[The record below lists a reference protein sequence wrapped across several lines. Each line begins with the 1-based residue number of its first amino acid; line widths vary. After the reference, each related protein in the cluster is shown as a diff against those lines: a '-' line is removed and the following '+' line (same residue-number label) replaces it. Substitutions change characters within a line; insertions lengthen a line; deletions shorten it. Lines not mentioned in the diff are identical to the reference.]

1 MPDVPGVPAAVL
13 ATAVAGALTAL
24 AADQPTLLVLD
35 DLQWSAPETLVV
47 LRRAVREVA
56 PGSALLVLALAR
68 DDGTHPAGPLAGA
81 LGPLAGE
88 GLLTRVR
95 LGGLTEAE
103 GRELAAATGSVRAA
117 DARRLTSEA
126 AGNPFLLT
134 HLLAAADAGRAA
146 GPADG
151 TRLPDAVGGWVA
163 DRLAEAG
170 PDAAALVRA
179 GALGGPGFELDLAS
193 AVAGLDATAGL
204 DAADAAVAAHLLVE
218 ERGGPPGRFRFVH
231 PVVRRAVV
239 EGLAPT
245 RRQALHRRT
254 AAVLAEHR
262 RDSPD
267 HLAAAATHALDGAP
281 PGPDAE
287 AVARALAAA
296 GQALADGD
304 PVTAVNL
311 LTRAHPHLP
320 EHDSALTAQLLVT
333 RGQASLAVADLRG
346 HARRRGRRPPR
357 RGRHPR
363 PRRPPRRPR
372 RRGRPHPGRHRSS
385 RPRRPRRP
393 VADRAA
399 GAGPRGPG
407 AGDARPR
414 QPRARPP
421 AGPPGR
427 AGPHAVGHAPTRCHR
442 RGEAGAGR
450 ARRARC
456 ARRA

>member
-1 MPDVPGVPAAVL
+1 MPAAVL

-35 DLQWSAPETLVV
+35 DLQWAAPETLVV
-47 LRRAVREVA
+47 LRRAVRDVA

-88 GLLTRVR
+88 GLLTRLR

-117 DARRLTSEA
+117 DARRLTSDA

-134 HLLAAADAGRAA
+134 QLLAAA
-146 GPADG
+146 GPAADG

-179 GALGGPGFELDLAS
+179 GALGGPGFELDLAA

-239 EGLAPT
+239 EGLARP
-245 RRQALHRRT
+245 A
-254 AAVLAEHR
+254 
-262 RDSPD
+262 
-267 HLAAAATHALDGAP
+267 
-281 PGPDAE
+281 
-287 AVARALAAA
+287 
-296 GQALADGD
+296 
-304 PVTAVNL
+304 
-311 LTRAHPHLP
+311 
-320 EHDSALTAQLLVT
+320 
-333 RGQASLAVADLRG
+333 
-346 HARRRGRRPPR
+346 ARRCTGGRRPSSPSTGATRPTTWPRPPPTHSTAPR
-357 RGRHPR
+357 RARSRGSRLGPR
-363 PRRPPRRPR
+363 RRPP
-372 RRGRPHPGRHRSS
+372 
-385 RPRRPRRP
+385 
-393 VADRAA
+393 
-399 GAGPRGPG
+399 
-407 AGDARPR
+407 
-414 QPRARPP
+414 
-421 AGPPGR
+421 
-427 AGPHAVGHAPTRCHR
+427 
-442 RGEAGAGR
+442 GAGR
-450 ARRARC
+450 R
-456 ARRA
+456 